1 MQFYQPNPTRF
12 SKAFHKPKSWFKQFG
27 DSIDIPGRPDDLL
40 VHQDN
45 GKKILIVCHTDY
57 VVPWMSQLDAQST
70 YAMYNTN
77 QLGKKGIVTA
87 LPDLTIKQ
95 KSRIE
100 RRMVKNQAKHLN
112 GPVVDDRLG
121 CAMALGMSG
130 WADLLFTD
138 CEEQGQ
144 STAAHFKAPRD
155 YNWILG
161 LDRRGT
167 DVVTYQ
173 YKDKEWLDCLGK
185 HFKVG
190 WGSWS
195 DIGYLEGL
203 GRSAVNVGIGYH
215 NEHTRNAFWNPKET
229 NAQLGQLWAFWKEFG
244 DTVFTHEPAKLI
256 HPKANRGGHN
266 YMARALNPAN
276 QSQLDLIQNYNHRN
290 WGERGHL
297 VGHNH
302 QNSENTSWIGGVK
315 HYWSAKLAK
324 WLPVIKSAY
333 STHEKGYYGF
343 MDQDWEDDKDKDCK
357 EHLSWLEEEFPEFY
371 QQIMTRRGEE
381 QLWQD

>member
-40 VHQDN
+40 VYQDN

-57 VVPWMSQLDAQST
+57 VVPWMSKLDARST
-70 YAMYNTN
+70 YAMYNN
-77 QLGKKGIVTA
+77 QLGKKGKLTE

-121 CAMALGMSG
+121 CAMALGMSD

-138 CEEQGQ
+138 CEEQGR
-144 STAAHFKAPRD
+144 STAAYFKAPRD
-155 YNWILG
+155 YNWIVG

-173 YKDKEWLDCLGK
+173 YKDKEWLDSLGK

-190 WGSWS
+190 FGSFS
-195 DIGYLEGL
+195 DIGYLEEL

-244 DTVFTHEPAKLI
+244 ETIFTHEPAKII
-256 HPKANRGGHN
+256 HPKANRHN
-266 YMARALNPAN
+266 YSPHALNPAN
-276 QSQLDLIQNYNHRN
+276 RLDLIQQYNHRN
-290 WGERGHL
+290 WGDKGHL
-297 VGHNH
+297 VRNNH
-302 QNSENTSWIGGVK
+302 GNREDTSWIGGVK
-315 HYWSAKLAK
+315 HYWSNKLLK
-324 WLPVIKSAY
+324 WLPLIKST
-333 STHEKGYYGF
+333 SFGPME
-343 MDQDWEDDKDKDCK
+343 QDWEEAKEMEWR
-357 EHLSWLEEEFPEFY
+357 EHLSWLEEEYPELHEMLLI
-371 QQIMTRRGEE
+371 QETEE
-381 QLWQD
+381 QLWRE

>member
-1 MQFYQPNPTRF
+1 MQFYQPNPKRF

-45 GKKILIVCHTDY
+45 GKKILIVCHTDF
-57 VVPWMSQLDAQST
+57 VIPWMSKLDARST
-70 YAMYNTN
+70 YAMYNPD
-77 QLGKKGIVTA
+77 QLGKKGKLIT
-87 LPDLTIKQ
+87 LPELTHKQ

-100 RRMVKNQAKHLN
+100 RRVVKNQAKQLT

-121 CAMALGMSG
+121 AAMALGMSG

-138 CEEQGQ
+138 CEEQGK
-144 STAAHFKAPRD
+144 STAAYFKAPRD
-155 YNWILG
+155 YNWIVG

-173 YKDKEWLDCLGK
+173 YKDKEWLSCLGK

-190 WGSWS
+190 FGSWS

-215 NEHTRNAFWNPKET
+215 NEHTRGAFWNPKET

-244 DTVFTHEPAKLI
+244 ETIFTHKPAKVVN
-256 HPKANRGGHN
+256 PRANRHDHVPH
-266 YMARALNPAN
+266 ALNPAN
-276 QSQLDLIQNYNHRN
+276 QLELIQKYNHRN
-290 WGERGHL
+290 WGDEGHL
-297 VGHNH
+297 VGRNH
-302 QNSENTSWIGGVK
+302 DNRSNTSWIGEVK
-315 HYWSAKLAK
+315 HYWSGKLAK
-324 WLPVIKSAY
+324 WLPVIKSGYNIEEGYY
-333 STHEKGYYGF
+333 STL
-343 MDQDWEDDKDKDCK
+343 DQDWEEQREREWK
-357 EHLSWLEEEFPEFY
+357 EHLSWLEEEYPGLFE
-371 QQIMTRRGEE
+371 QLTMRETEE
-381 QLWQD
+381 QLWLG

>member
-12 SKAFHKPKSWFKQFG
+12 SQAFHKPKSWFKQFG

-57 VVPWMSQLDAQST
+57 VVPWMSQLEAQST
-70 YAMYNTN
+70 YAMYNPN
-77 QLGKKGIVTA
+77 QLGKKGKLIT

-100 RRMVKNQAKHLN
+100 RRMVKNQAKHLD

-138 CEEQGQ
+138 CEEQGI

-155 YNWILG
+155 YNWIVG

-173 YKDKEWLDCLGK
+173 YKDKEWLDSLGK

-215 NEHTRNAFWNPKET
+215 NEHTRNAFWSPKET
-229 NAQLGQLWAFWKEFG
+229 NAQVGQLRAFWREFR
-244 DTVFTHEPAKLI
+244 DTVFTHEPPKLI
-256 HPKANRGGHN
+256 HPKANRHN
-266 YMARALNPAN
+266 HIPHALNPAN
-276 QSQLDLIQNYNHRN
+276 PLDLIQKYNHRN
-290 WGERGHL
+290 WGERQHL
-297 VGHNH
+297 VGHN
-302 QNSENTSWIGGVK
+302 SDNTAWIGGIK
-315 HYWSAKLAK
+315 HYWNSKDRK
-324 WLPVIKSAY
+324 WMPIIKS
-333 STHEKGYYGF
+333 SPFGPMENHSL
-343 MDQDWEDDKDKDCK
+343 DQDWEEDK
-357 EHLSWLEEEFPEFY
+357 EREWTQHLSWLEEEYPELY
-371 QQIMTRRGEE
+371 ETLLIQET
-381 QLWQD
+381 QLWQDY

>member
-12 SKAFHKPKSWFKQFG
+12 SQAFHKPKSWFKQFG

-45 GKKILIVCHTDY
+45 GKKILIVCHTDF

-70 YAMYNTN
+70 YAMYNPD
-77 QLGKKGIVTA
+77 QLGKKGKLA
-87 LPDLTIKQ
+87 SLPDLTIKQ

-100 RRMVKNQAKHLN
+100 RRMVKNQAKDLN

-138 CEEQGQ
+138 CEEQGR
-144 STAAHFKAPRD
+144 STAAYFKAPRD
-155 YNWILG
+155 YNWIVG

-173 YKDKEWLDCLGK
+173 YKDKEWLDSLGK

-229 NAQLGQLWAFWKEFG
+229 NAQLGQLWAFWKEFK

-256 HPKANRGGHN
+256 HPKANRHEHLPH
-266 YMARALNPAN
+266 ALNPAN
-276 QSQLDLIQNYNHRN
+276 QSYLDSIQKYNHRN
-290 WGERGHL
+290 WGDRSHGGDGL
-297 VGHNH
+297 I
-302 QNSENTSWIGGVK
+302 TTMIGGIK
-315 HYWSAKLAK
+315 QYWNTKARKFMPFIQSA
-324 WLPVIKSAY
+324 PIGPMEDPY
-333 STHEKGYYGF
+333 SLLDE
-343 MDQDWEDDKDKDCK
+343 DWEEAKEREWQ
-357 EHLSWLEEEFPEFY
+357 EHLSWLEEEYPGLYEI
-371 QQIMTRRGEE
+371 IMTEKTEE
-381 QLWQD
+381 QLWRE